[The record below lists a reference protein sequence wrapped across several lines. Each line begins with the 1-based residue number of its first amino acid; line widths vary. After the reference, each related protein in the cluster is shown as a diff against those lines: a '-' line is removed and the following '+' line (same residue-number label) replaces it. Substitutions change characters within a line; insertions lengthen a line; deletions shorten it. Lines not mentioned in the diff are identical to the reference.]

1 MAVEVLLLTDVK
13 GLGKGGDVVRVA
25 DGYARNYLIPQ
36 QKAAPVTEAT
46 RRQLE
51 KRQKELQARLAAEK
65 AAAEA
70 LAAKLAQTSCTIPM
84 KTGDKGK
91 LFGSVTAAQIAETLK
106 AQGVELAKNQIQL
119 DEPIRELGVF
129 SVPVKLDAGV
139 TATLKIWVVEE

>member
-1 MAVEVLLLTDVK
+1 MATEVLLLTDVK
-13 GLGKGGDVVRVA
+13 GLGKEGDVVRVA
-25 DGYARNYLIPQ
+25 EGYARNYLIPQ

-51 KRQKELQARLAAEK
+51 KRRKERQARLAAEK

-70 LAAKLAQTSCTIPM
+70 LAAKLAQISCTIPM
-84 KTGDKGK
+84 KTGEEGK
-91 LFGSVTAAQIAETLK
+91 LFGSVTAIQIAEALK

-129 SVPVKLDAGV
+129 TVPVKLDAGV
-139 TATLKIWVVEE
+139 TANLKVWVVEE